1 MRYATTAALMVIRLT
16 GLIQIVLGVLFWTGN
31 ARALIP
37 VHMLVGFV
45 LVLTLWILAV
55 LATRA
60 GVDPG
65 FVALAL
71 LWGVL
76 VLVLGLTQQRLLP
89 GDGHWV
95 IQVLHLILGL
105 VAIGQGE
112 ELATRIRHAESPA
125 RDLARI
131 A

>member
-1 MRYATTAALMVIRLT
+1 MRTTTTVALTVIRLT
-16 GLIQIVLGVLFWTGN
+16 GLIQIVLGLLFWTGN
-31 ARALIP
+31 ARDLVS
-37 VHMLVGFV
+37 VHMLVGFT
-45 LVLTLWILAV
+45 LVLTLWV
-55 LATRA
+55 LAALAARA
-60 GVDPG
+60 GIDPG

-76 VLVLGLTQQRLLP
+76 VLGLGLTQQRLLP

-112 ELATRIRHAESPA
+112 ALATRMTHAGSPD
-125 RDLARI
+125 RDLARV